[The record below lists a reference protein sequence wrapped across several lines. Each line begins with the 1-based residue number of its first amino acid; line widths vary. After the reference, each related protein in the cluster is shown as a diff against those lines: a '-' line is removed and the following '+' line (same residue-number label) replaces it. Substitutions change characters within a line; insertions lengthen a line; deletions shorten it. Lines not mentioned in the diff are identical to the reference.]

1 MRRICHKMKTSLLA
15 LACSVVLAGQ
25 ASFATEA
32 PNPPFKWVETETLV
46 GTLPDG
52 RTPYLLSPDQ
62 RRVAYQVKD
71 GERTYAELEG
81 KRYCVSDFST
91 VRFTPDSQHLTY
103 VVQDVLGAC
112 LAVDGKE
119 ERTYK
124 SLQGLTF
131 SPDGKSWA
139 YVGTGFDADKN
150 YGGSAERNP
159 FTPGEL
165 QSRIDARRVPTLT
178 PCSVDGAK
186 PAKSDKPKAPDFWSC
201 LVVNGKEG
209 PRFSNITYFVFSPD
223 WSHRAY
229 VVRWAQGATL
239 IVDDR
244 EIGTYRAL
252 DENSIVFSQDG
263 KRFGCVAGDGEQFFV
278 VVDGKEGPRYH
289 SQPSVPVFSP
299 DGQRVAYWV
308 KEGDFVTVVVDGQ
321 PAYKGGGAEARGT
334 ILFSP
339 DSRHWAVEIDG
350 GGSARVVLDGVEQK
364 AYRLYW
370 RPSLQTHREHGR
382 SVLPNSITFTQ
393 DGHLRYI
400 ATDDR
405 RWFDDCV
412 DGAVRNRCQSVSE
425 VAYGQ
430 GLESQA
436 YFGGD
441 GKVKTLVLN
450 GKAVPLRHPLRPG
463 TLGFSPDGKQY
474 AFVSYL
480 NPNTSR
486 GQCLTLDAIE
496 GGEHDCVVPE
506 SVTFSPSGGDTAYFA
521 KDNERLRLVWKGGSA
536 PANEW
541 SNRKSISFSPDD
553 KHLAYQPTE
562 HCLVADNQEGKQYDE
577 VFLKDDKIAFD
588 AGDCFHY
595 LARRLN
601 NFYLVEARCVPV
613 K

>member
-1 MRRICHKMKTSLLA
+1 MLRNKFAPSLLA
-15 LACSVVLAGQ
+15 LACSAVLAGQ
-25 ASFATEA
+25 PSFATEA
-32 PNPPFKWVETETLV
+32 PTPPCKWLETETLV
-46 GTLPDG
+46 GTMPDG
-52 RTPYLLSPDQ
+52 RTPYLLSPDK
-62 RRVAYQVKD
+62 RRVAYKVND
-71 GERTYAELEG
+71 GERTYVELEG
-81 KRYCVSDFST
+81 KRYFGADLSDFQFS
-91 VRFTPDSQHLTY
+91 PDGRRVAQI
-103 VVQDVLGAC
+103 VQDSRGAC
-112 LAVDGKE
+112 LSVDGKE
-119 ERTYK
+119 ETRYK
-124 SLQGLTF
+124 SVQGFTF
-131 SPDGKSWA
+131 SPDGNGWA
-139 YVGTGFDADKN
+139 YVGTNFDPSKT
-150 YGGSAERNP
+150 YGGSNESNP
-159 FTPGEL
+159 FTPGETRA
-165 QSRIDARRVPTLT
+165 RIDPAGVPTLA
-178 PCSVDGAK
+178 PCSVNGAK
-186 PAKSDKPKAPDFWSC
+186 GKDAEFWSC

-209 PRFSNITYFVFSPD
+209 PRYSNVTSFVFSPD
-223 WSHRAY
+223 WTHRAC
-229 VVRWAQGATL
+229 VARWAKGDTL

-244 EIGTYRAL
+244 EINTCKTL
-252 DENSIVFSQDG
+252 DEKSLVFSQDG
-263 KRFGCVAGDGEQFFV
+263 KRFGCVAADGEQAQFV

-321 PAYKGGGAEARGT
+321 PAFKGGGAEARGT

-364 AYRLYW
+364 AYRLNW

-393 DGHLRYI
+393 DGHLRYL

-425 VAYGQ
+425 VAYSQ

-450 GKAVPLRHPLRPG
+450 GKAVPLRHPPRPG

-486 GQCLTLDAIE
+486 GQCLTLDGIE

-506 SVTFSPSGGDTAYFA
+506 SVTFSPSGGHAAYFA

-541 SNRKSISFSPDD
+541 SNRKSISFSPDG